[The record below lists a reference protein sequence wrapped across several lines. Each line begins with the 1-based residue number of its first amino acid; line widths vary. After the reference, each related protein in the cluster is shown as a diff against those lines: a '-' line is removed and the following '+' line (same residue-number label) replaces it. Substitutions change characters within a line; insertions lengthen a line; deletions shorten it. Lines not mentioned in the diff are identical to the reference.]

1 MHRGRRRRGRRE
13 KEPRYYELYA
23 YVLDYL
29 PLGNPIDRH
38 PAHRNRPVVQ
48 LIGEDYFM
56 LLEATPRPNA
66 SLSLKERVYVGP
78 EKELRL
84 KIQRI
89 DTAITYD
96 DLTSV
101 ARDTLNEVLEEIIK
115 AKEKVFVEF
124 FNIAG
129 PITLRMH
136 SLELLPGVG
145 KKTLMKILKQRETR
159 PFESFEDIRE
169 RVNIDPV
176 KAIKERIIAELK
188 GGEKYYLFV
197 KPPRRPGPQ
206 AVQPLYLRYLERIY
220 QKLGMGR
227 GGAEGQA
234 T

>member
-1 MHRGRRRRGRRE
+1 MHRGRRRRGRR
-13 KEPRYYELYA
+13 EPRYYELYA

-29 PLGNPIDRH
+29 PLGNPMDRH

-56 LLEATPRPNA
+56 LLEATPRPSA

-84 KIQRI
+84 KIQKI

-101 ARDTLNEVLEEIIK
+101 AKDTLNEVLEEIIRS
-115 AKEKVFVEF
+115 KERVFVEF

-145 KKTLMKILKQRETR
+145 KKTLMKILKQREAR
-159 PFESFEDIRE
+159 PFQSFEDIKE

-176 KAIKERIIAELK
+176 KAIKERILAELR
-188 GGEKYYLFV
+188 GEEKYYLFV
-197 KPPRRPGPQ
+197 KPPRRPGP
-206 AVQPLYLRYLERIY
+206 APLQPQYLGYLEIIY
-220 QKLGMGR
+220 RRLGTGR
-227 GGAEGQA
+227 GGGGEGQA
-234 T
+234 P